1 MKTNNILNNIKQ
13 TTMKRL
19 FLFTAVAAMI
29 FSSCTQDLPGPD
41 VNTPR
46 EVSFNTSGDGLLKS
60 EGDCSLD
67 ADYAV
72 IQIDGVIYNA
82 ATFVVNDVLYT
93 QAIKLPPAQYTLEMF
108 TLWNDNDTPGDDSDD
123 IMVSAAPHEG
133 APFAD
138 MVINPLD
145 LVFDVQAFLKVEIE
159 IGVLCYEESE
169 HGEFGF
175 VWFQPVKTH
184 VKQKWFFGDFC
195 TKFFEDY
202 TGSDYEGQ
210 TNGLQ
215 IDMPALYEIEVM
227 HNGISQGTYS
237 NLGSLGEAPLSVPY
251 VDDPDQ
257 VDNYEFRLSV
267 LVKVGEG
274 FEYKYFGSFTFSDD
288 EDITTDIGIGPGADG
303 VYDFVIGNC
312 LVTSADFALA
322 PYMNLPT
329 SGTLV
334 IGNGTAPSPNEGAY
348 FDVKMTGIGSGYDF
362 AEDTWFG
369 SYCFDRNVGIGTGT
383 SYTVDVYSSLY
394 PELMPANM
402 NDKEW
407 DRVNWLI
414 NHVDQFPG
422 WLWSDF
428 QQAMWILEDP
438 TWTGAALGGV
448 PEKTAMTDTM
458 VAAAVANG
466 DGYLPLPGGW
476 AAVSFNNQG
485 QPIQTIF
492 IIVDP

>member
-1 MKTNNILNNIKQ
+1 
-13 TTMKRL
+13 MKRL
-19 FLFTAVAAMI
+19 FLFAGVAAMI
-29 FSSCTQDLPGPD
+29 LSSCTQDLPD
-41 VNTPR
+41 ADANAPR
-46 EVSFNTSGDGLLKS
+46 EVSFNTSGNGLLKS

-72 IQIDGVIYNA
+72 IQIGGVVYNA

-93 QAIKLPPAQYTLEMF
+93 QAIKLAPGQYTLEMF
-108 TLWNDNDTPGDDSDD
+108 TLWNDNDTPGDESDD

-202 TGSDYEGQ
+202 TGSAYEGQ
-210 TNGLQ
+210 TNELQ
-215 IDMPALYEIEVM
+215 IDMPAIFEIEVI
-227 HNGISQGTYS
+227 HNGVSQGTYS
-237 NLGSLGEAPLSVPY
+237 NLTSLGEAPLSVPY

-257 VDNYEFRLSV
+257 VDNYEYRLSV
-267 LVKVGEG
+267 LVKVGDL
-274 FEYKYFGSFTFSDD
+274 FKYKYFGSFVFVDD
-288 EDITTDIGIGPGADG
+288 EEITTDIGVGPSADG

-322 PYMNLPT
+322 PYMNLPE

-334 IGNGTAPSPNEGAY
+334 VGGGYAPGPNGGAY
-348 FDVKMTGIGSGYDF
+348 LDVKLTGIGSGYDVE
-362 AEDTWFG
+362 EDLWYV
-369 SYCFDRNVGIGTGT
+369 SYCFDRGVSINLGA
-383 SYTVDVYSSLY
+383 SYSVNIYSSLY
-394 PELMPANM
+394 PELMPLHIQVKQW
-402 NDKEW
+402 DK
-407 DRVNWLI
+407 VNWLV
-414 NHVDQFPG
+414 NHLDQFPG
-422 WLWSDF
+422 YTWSDF
-428 QQAMWILEDP
+428 QQAMWILEDAGWGG
-438 TWTGAALGGV
+438 TALSGV
-448 PEKTAMTDTM
+448 PAKTSITDDM
-458 VAAAVANG
+458 VAAADLYG
-466 DGYLPLPGGW
+466 SGYQPLPGGW
-476 AAVSFNNQG
+476 AAVTFDNDGS
-485 QPIQTIF
+485 PIQTVF